1 MSLLLKIPEN
11 FQPIRYIDDV
21 ISQFITEAVD
31 KVIDDDRYNHC
42 GFEMLIGIPGCG
54 KSTYIKK
61 IQIDNADIVVISPDN
76 IRREL
81 TSNVSDQ
88 SQNVNVWNIALEKII
103 QNISNGKYVIL
114 DATNVSTYY
123 RTQLLNNIKNAVG
136 NNVKTYAT
144 VFYSD
149 QNISKKRI
157 STDIANGID
166 RANVPYE
173 IIDKMYI
180 DYLDTLQTIK
190 TEGFDKI
197 FWQ

>member
-81 TSNVSDQ
+81 TNNVSDQ

-149 QNISKKRI
+149 PDISKKRI

>member
-81 TSNVSDQ
+81 TNNVSDQ

-123 RTQLLNNIKNAVG
+123 RTQLLSNIKNAVG

-144 VFYSD
+144 IFNSD
-149 QNISKKRI
+149 PDISKKRI
-157 STDIANGID
+157 S
-166 RANVPYE
+166 
-173 IIDKMYI
+173 K
-180 DYLDTLQTIK
+180 
-190 TEGFDKI
+190 
-197 FWQ
+197 